1 MAATHPESSPTKQP
15 FDVATAIRRIREAV
29 KPYPKAAL
37 FELAAEGH
45 DSVFE
50 ILVACIIS
58 IRTRDEVTLPTS
70 RRLFTRA
77 ATPAAVAKLTP
88 KEIDALIG
96 DSTQRTTSARHPQ
109 PPRPPRLLTLFPRV
123 GARIMTVLPLPRTSS
138 RTQKRGGVPRRF

>member
-1 MAATHPESSPTKQP
+1 MSGPGDKEP
-15 FDVATAIRRIREAV
+15 FVIGEVLRRVRTAV
-29 KPYPKAAL
+29 KSYPKAAL

-96 DSTQRTTSARHPQ
+96 DSTQSATSARHPD
-109 PPRPPRLLTLFPRV
+109 
-123 GARIMTVLPLPRTSS
+123 APLPRRRLTLPPRVAT
-138 RTQKRGGVPRRF
+138 RTMTTFLCRAASPS